1 MRAKYSADMAFFAKI
16 ADPLM
21 AGTYMTLMNVIYIG
35 GKVFKTLTIWLV
47 DVLTW
52 RSCYFEDEN
61 NVGGQNATNIV
72 RRYDCSDKISQD
84 HCSAEGGK
92 CQIDI
97 DGYYLEVVM
106 NTLLGIV
113 WVFWA
118 KKVIA
123 KLEKLPLSEWHV
135 LSNPKFNRIENDEK
149 KELFK
154 I

>member
-52 RSCYFEDEN
+52 RSCYLINDS
-61 NVGGQNATNIV
+61 TNSNQTETLV
-72 RRYDCSDKISQD
+72 RGFDCSDKISQNQ
-84 HCSAEGGK
+84 CIMEGGK
-92 CQIDI
+92 CEIDI
-97 DGYYLEVVM
+97 DGYYIEVCI
-106 NTLLGIV
+106 NTLLGII

-118 KKVIA
+118 RKVIA

>member
-35 GKVFKTLTIWLV
+35 GKIFKTLTIWLV

-52 RSCYFEDEN
+52 RSCYFTGN
-61 NVGGQNATNIV
+61 SSNSTLV
-72 RRYDCSDKISQD
+72 RGFDCSDEISQNQ
-84 HCSAEGGK
+84 CAFEGGK
-92 CQIDI
+92 CMIDI
-97 DGYYLEVVM
+97 DGYYIEVVV
-106 NTLLGIV
+106 NTLLGII

-118 KKVIA
+118 RKVIA

-135 LSNPKFNRIENDEK
+135 LSNPKFNHIENEEK